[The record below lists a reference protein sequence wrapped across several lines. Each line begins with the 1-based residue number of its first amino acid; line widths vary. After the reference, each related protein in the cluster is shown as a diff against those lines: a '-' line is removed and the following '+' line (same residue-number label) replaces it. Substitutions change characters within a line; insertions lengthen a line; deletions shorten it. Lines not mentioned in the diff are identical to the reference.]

1 MGSLKGLCGLATIP
15 PMKSKRTTS
24 TTRTSGSSSDPSL
37 RRRPRA
43 TRREQA
49 GAYERP
55 PRARSQAQ
63 NADAA
68 SAYSRSSRDR
78 YADAAD
84 AESAGN
90 AYSRRSEH
98 SQYTAERKRR
108 KHRHL
113 LRNIFVTILVVLAV
127 GAGAAFAYINTIN
140 GNLSRGLGSGLSNVL
155 VKSSNSEPFYI
166 LLCGTDQSI
175 DRDQSD
181 STDGTYRTDTMMLC
195 RVDPVNKKVT
205 LISIPRDT
213 KVTLDGYSGDHKIN
227 AAYAYGGSE
236 LAVKTVSELA
246 GVDISHFALVDM
258 DGMKAV
264 VDALGGIDVDVPI
277 EINDDMAGGH
287 LDAGEQTLN
296 GDQALILARSRHSYD
311 KYGDG
316 DAYRAANQRLVVS
329 AIAKKLLQSD
339 PATIA
344 NTIQTLSQYV
354 QTDMTVSDIV
364 SLGQTFQGFDP
375 STSLYSATM
384 PNEPVKSGGVW
395 YTEVVEDAWQEMMD
409 RVNQGLPPTEETE
422 VDSTTGTVL
431 ATTGD
436 GGDGSSD
443 SGSDDASSD
452 SSSSKDGTV
461 VVRNG
466 NGKSGVG
473 DKVATKLSNAG
484 YNVTDTGNADSF
496 NYKTTLVVYMDS
508 ANKDEAQAIADTIG
522 GAQIKQNDG
531 SYSTKGDFLVIIG
544 SDYSS

>member
-1 MGSLKGLCGLATIP
+1 MGRLKAFGGLATIP
-15 PMKSKRTTS
+15 PMNFKRTTP

-37 RRRPRA
+37 GRHSSAP
-43 TRREQA
+43 RREQA

-55 PRARSQAQ
+55 PRARSKAPQA
-63 NADAA
+63 DTA
-68 SAYSRSSRDR
+68 SAYSRSTRERHSS
-78 YADAAD
+78 ADAP
-84 AESAGN
+84 EQAGS
-90 AYSRRSEH
+90 AYSRRSER
-98 SQYTAERKRR
+98 SQYAAERKRR
-108 KHRHL
+108 KRHHL
-113 LRNIFVTILVVLAV
+113 VRNIFVGILIALAV
-127 GAGAAFAYINTIN
+127 GAGAAFAYINVIN
-140 GNLSRGLGSGLSNVL
+140 GNLARGLGSGLGNVL
-155 VKSSNSEPFYI
+155 VKSNNSEPFYV

-175 DRDQSD
+175 ERDKTD

-195 RVDPVNKKVT
+195 RIDPQNKKVT
-205 LISIPRDT
+205 LVSIPRDT
-213 KVTLDGYSGDHKIN
+213 KVTFDGYSGEHKIN

-236 LAVKTVSELA
+236 LAVKTVSQLA
-246 GVDISHFALVDM
+246 GVDIAHVALVDM
-258 DGMKAV
+258 DGMKAA

-277 EINDDMAGGH
+277 EINDEMAGGH

-339 PATIA
+339 PVTIA

-354 QTDMTVSDIV
+354 QTDMTVGDIV

-395 YTEVVEDAWQEMMD
+395 YTEVVQDAWKEMMD
-409 RVNQGLPPTEETE
+409 RVNKGLPPTEEAE

-431 ATTGD
+431 STTGD
-436 GGDGSSD
+436 AAGSSD
-443 SGSDDASSD
+443 SSNGDTSSGA
-452 SSSSKDGTV
+452 SSSKDGKV

-473 DKVATKLSNAG
+473 DKVASKLTDAG
-484 YNVTDTGNADSF
+484 YKVTDTGNAESF
-496 NYKTTLVVYMDS
+496 NYKTTLVVYMNSGD
-508 ANKDEAQAIADTIG
+508 KDEAQAIADTIG

-544 SDYSS
+544 SDYGK

>member
-1 MGSLKGLCGLATIP
+1 
-15 PMKSKRTTS
+15 MKFKRTTP
-24 TTRTSGSSSDPSL
+24 TARTSGSSSDPSL
-37 RRRPRA
+37 RSRPSA
-43 TRREQA
+43 ARREQA

-55 PRARSQAQ
+55 PRARSQASTVEPA
-63 NADAA
+63 N
-68 SAYSRSSRDR
+68 AYSRASRDR
-78 YADAAD
+78 RSSASD

-108 KHRHL
+108 KHRHV
-113 LRNIFVTILVVLAV
+113 LRNVFVGILVALVV
-127 GAGAAFAYINTIN
+127 GVGAAFAYINTIN
-140 GNLSRGLGSGLSNVL
+140 GNLARGLGSGLSNVL
-155 VKSSNSEPFYI
+155 VKSSNSEPFYV

-175 DRDQSD
+175 ERDQSD

-195 RVDPVNKKVT
+195 RVDPVNKTIT

-213 KVTLDGYSGDHKIN
+213 KVTFDGYSGSHKIN

-236 LAVKTVSELA
+236 LAVKTVSDLA

-277 EINDDMAGGH
+277 EINDSLAGGH

-329 AIAKKLLQSD
+329 AIAKKLLESD

-344 NTIQTLSQYV
+344 STIQTLSQYV
-354 QTDMTVSDIV
+354 QTDMTVTDIV
-364 SLGQTFQGFDP
+364 SIAQTFQGFDP

-384 PNEPVKSGGVW
+384 PNEPVKDGGVW

-409 RVNQGLPPTEETE
+409 RVNQGLPPTEEEE
-422 VDSTTGTVL
+422 VDATTGTVL
-431 ATTGD
+431 ATTGSSGSSGD
-436 GGDGSSD
+436 GGDDTSSE
-443 SGSDDASSD
+443 

-473 DKVATKLSNAG
+473 DKVATKLTDAG

-496 NYKTTLVVYMDS
+496 NYKTTLVVYMNS
-508 ANKDEAQAIADTIG
+508 ADKDEAQAIADTIG

-544 SDYSS
+544 SDYSN